1 MKLTRLLVTLGLVH
15 EAKPSVAAQEEEV
28 VPVRTQVLSLEE
40 LRVQEIHDRSRREA
54 ADLGLD
60 KTWEEIYREHGL
72 GDPPGGICLEDLDR
86 QVQGLSEEEARLVV
100 LGVLQEKGAPVREVL
115 LDGQRRDEALDA
127 HERLLEKQVA
137 ARRSGLEQRVAEL
150 TREARA
156 LQLRSADLQAAL
168 EAWKKR
174 KREEEDLMELLGGM
188 LVRLEQQAPSS
199 QPSGQE
205 KPSTER

>member
-15 EAKPSVAAQEEEV
+15 DATRSVPAREEEV
-28 VPVRTQVLSLEE
+28 APVPTQVLSLEE
-40 LRVQEIHDRSRREA
+40 LRVQEAHDRARGEA

-72 GDPPGGICLEDLDR
+72 GDPPGGICLEELDR

-100 LGVLQEKGAPVREVL
+100 LGSLQEKGAPVREVL

-127 HERLLEKQVA
+127 HEQVLEQQVA
-137 ARRSGLEQRVAEL
+137 ARRSALEQRVAEL
-150 TREARA
+150 TREART

-188 LVRLEQQAPSS
+188 LVRLHEQAPTAE
-199 QPSGQE
+199 PAGPG
-205 KPSTER
+205 KPSPER